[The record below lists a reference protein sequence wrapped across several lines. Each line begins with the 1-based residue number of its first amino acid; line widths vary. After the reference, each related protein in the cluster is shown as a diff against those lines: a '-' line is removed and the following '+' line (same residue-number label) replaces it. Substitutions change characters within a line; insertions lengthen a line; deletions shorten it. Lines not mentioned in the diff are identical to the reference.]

1 MPCPWTPLANHHLV
15 FTCYHGPFPLPSLPY
30 PSSALAMWLPCN
42 PHINLASFNF
52 RVGRTSIRVFCQLC
66 ILFYIF
72 SSLLFLLLLSL
83 ARLGPVEGYQASQV
97 ALVIKN
103 LPANAG
109 DIRDPGSIPGSGRS
123 PRGEYGNPFQYSC
136 LKNCCFCTVVLE
148 NTLESPLD
156 FKEIQPV
163 HPKGDQSW
171 VFIGRT
177 DAKAETP

>member
-30 PSSALAMWLPCN
+30 PSSALAVWLPCN

-83 ARLGPVEGYQASQV
+83 ACLGQVEGYQASQV

-103 LPANAG
+103 LPANAE
-109 DIRDPGSIPGSGRS
+109 DIRVGGSIPWLGRC
-123 PRGEYGNPFQYSC
+123 PRGGNGNPLQYSC
-136 LKNCCFCTVVLE
+136 LE
-148 NTLESPLD
+148 NSMDRGAWQAT
-156 FKEIQPV
+156 
-163 HPKGDQSW
+163 QS
-171 VFIGRT
+171 IGSQRAGH
-177 DAKAETP
+177 D